1 MIKFF
6 RKIRYKLMSENKT
19 GKYFK
24 YAIGEIILV
33 VIGILIALG
42 INNWNENR
50 KLFNKE
56 KTYLN
61 KLISN
66 LDYDVKL
73 YKQIMT
79 EDTLLLKG
87 LTLLE
92 NKLVSNE
99 EIQIEHIKEN
109 IQNLTIGYRFTTNR
123 TTIDNLISS
132 GQIEVLR
139 SHYLVEK
146 IFMYYR
152 TTELIEKGMD
162 EDLSNYNSNTFGPLI
177 INSGYFNLSK
187 TSIETIKTDV
197 VLLNAILFK
206 KNILN
211 NQLAFYKKQS
221 LFAEDLISDIRQE
234 YKIISE

>member
-1 MIKFF
+1 MEKG
-6 RKIRYKLMSENKT
+6 KT
-19 GKYFK
+19 TKYFK

-73 YKQIMT
+73 YKQIMK

-87 LTLLE
+87 LTTLE
-92 NKLVSNE
+92 NQLSSNE
-99 EIQIEHIKEN
+99 EIKIEQIKEN

-139 SHYLVEK
+139 SNYLVEK

-162 EDLSNYNSNTFGPLI
+162 EDMSNYNSNTFGPLI
-177 INSGYFNLSK
+177 INSGYFNPTKKS
-187 TSIETIKTDV
+187 TQAIKTDNT
-197 VLLNAILFK
+197 LLNAILFK
-206 KNILN
+206 KDILN

-221 LFAEDLISDIRQE
+221 VFAQDLIGSIRQE
-234 YKIISE
+234 YKVISE